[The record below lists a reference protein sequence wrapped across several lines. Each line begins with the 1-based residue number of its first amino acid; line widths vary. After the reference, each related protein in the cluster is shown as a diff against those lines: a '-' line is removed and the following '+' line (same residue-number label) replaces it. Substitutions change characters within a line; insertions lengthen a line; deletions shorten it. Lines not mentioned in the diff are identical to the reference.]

1 MVLNIKNKNR
11 LIFQMFQMLKLS
23 CLKARKHIEKA
34 VTTERDNGAH

>member
-1 MVLNIKNKNR
+1 
-11 LIFQMFQMLKLS
+11 MFQMLKLS